1 MRVFALRLR
10 RTIRDSRR
18 IWRPNERGRLDHLR
32 RCWKASKLLII
43 VGAGGKVYEIP

>member
-10 RTIRDSRR
+10 RTYRDYRR

-32 RCWKASKLLII
+32 ACWKASGVLII
-43 VGAGGKVYEIP
+43 VLKSGKVIEVP